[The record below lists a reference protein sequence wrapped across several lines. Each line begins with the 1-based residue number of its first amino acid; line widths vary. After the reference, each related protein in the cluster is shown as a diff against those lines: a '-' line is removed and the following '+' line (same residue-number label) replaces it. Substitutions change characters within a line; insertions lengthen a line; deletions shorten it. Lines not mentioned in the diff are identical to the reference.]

1 MDSKTVKNSNAETL
15 DKSALSVRGGGYLP
29 ASGALLAAILLG
41 AMPAVAADRSIH
53 VTSAPNALAA
63 GANCIN
69 EILEAGRSM
78 ASEPLLE
85 IAARYD
91 RAFHPLRACKI
102 SVLPQGEDKKLL
114 RLEIRLLQ
122 ILPHVLVKRI
132 CGLLTPPP
140 P

>member
-1 MDSKTVKNSNAETL
+1 MYKKPKNL
-15 DKSALSVRGGGYLP
+15 DKSAFSVNIDKR
-29 ASGALLAAILLG
+29 ATRALLAAILLG

-85 IAARYD
+85 IAAPANKQVRQSLSPSAGLQD
-91 RAFHPLRACKI
+91 FGPPARGGQ
-102 SVLPQGEDKKLL
+102 VL
-114 RLEIRLLQ
+114 
-122 ILPHVLVKRI
+122 ILFINEKF
-132 CGLLTPPP
+132 TASSF
-140 P
+140 